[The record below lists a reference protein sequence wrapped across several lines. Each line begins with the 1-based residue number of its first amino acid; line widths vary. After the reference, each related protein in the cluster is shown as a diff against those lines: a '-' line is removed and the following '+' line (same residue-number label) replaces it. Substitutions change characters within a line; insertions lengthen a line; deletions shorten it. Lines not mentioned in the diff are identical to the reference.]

1 LSDFV
6 EPTKGP
12 CETVAAAV
20 VEAVAVA
27 GHATEE
33 AVDFGAV
40 LVVLQD
46 CFSVLTE

>member
-1 LSDFV
+1 MSDFV

-12 CETVAAAV
+12 CETVAAV

-40 LVVLQD
+40 LAVFQD
-46 CFSVLTE
+46 CFSVETE